1 MAWLEPR
8 IRVAAELGPAVWALV
23 AAERAGTGR
32 RFVAARVLAAAAASR
47 VDDIRALRRAAKLPM
62 RTSVIVWPQAGDAG
76 VVPVGERDAGEV
88 ALPPAKVLRERVS
101 GLVRAGS
108 LVSEVLLPHET
119 LPALVALRGVADAGV
134 VLAQPG
140 LTCVAHVQGSRV
152 RARYVLSPASA
163 TASFDTEA
171 ARLAARYQHVAAL
184 APHLRDVGGADAP
197 RVFVCGGLAGLRGAM
212 VPLVEE
218 LDREIDVLDG
228 DLPSPGAPESDL
240 PDDGDELAALQ
251 AAWAWVSRNDRGT
264 DRVS

>member
-8 IRVAAELGPAVWALV
+8 IRVAAELGPSVWALA
-23 AAERAGTGR
+23 AAERTSTGR
-32 RFVAARVLAAAAASR
+32 RFVAARVLSAVAASR
-47 VDDIRALRRAAKLPM
+47 VDDIRAMRRGAKLPM
-62 RTSVIVWPQAGDAG
+62 RTSVIVWPHAGDTG
-76 VVPVGERDAGEV
+76 VVPVGERDAGDV

-119 LPALVALRGVADAGV
+119 LPTLVAMRGVAEAGV

-140 LTCVAHVQGSRV
+140 LTCVAHVDRARV
-152 RARYVLSPASA
+152 RARYVLSPASP
-163 TASFDTEA
+163 TASFETEA

-197 RVFVCGGLAGLRGAM
+197 RVFVCGGLPGLRAAM

-228 DLPSPGAPESDL
+228 DLPSPGARGGEL

-251 AAWAWVSRNDRGT
+251 TAWAWVNRNDRGT